1 MNRFVGQV
9 PTVFRKE
16 MLDAVRDRRSLTSA
30 LIFPLFAPLMI
41 TLLFGTI
48 AARERGA
55 REVDFPIQ
63 GAELVPE
70 LVGWIERAG
79 HEVVPAEGDLVRR
92 VEDGELPLAI
102 RVDTMFQKDYERGV
116 PATLE
121 LIVDNSKSENSALV
135 RR

>member
-63 GAELVPE
+63 GAEL
-70 LVGWIERAG
+70 
-79 HEVVPAEGDLVRR
+79 
-92 VEDGELPLAI
+92 
-102 RVDTMFQKDYERGV
+102 
-116 PATLE
+116 
-121 LIVDNSKSENSALV
+121 
-135 RR
+135 